1 MTWSTPD
8 SGEEKEREEGK
19 GCTDVLSSQAEEG
32 RQGPYPCF
40 GFGIRAGGENG
51 TTYERIT

>member
-1 MTWSTPD
+1 MTWNTPD

-51 TTYERIT
+51 TTCERIT